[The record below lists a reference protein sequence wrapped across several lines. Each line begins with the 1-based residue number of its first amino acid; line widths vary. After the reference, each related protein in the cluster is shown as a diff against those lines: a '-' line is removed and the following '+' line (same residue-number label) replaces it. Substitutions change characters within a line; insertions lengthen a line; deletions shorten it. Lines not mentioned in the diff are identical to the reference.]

1 MIFFNLSLI
10 VTAMI
15 VMKSSHEMSVDS
27 RLILAAVAL
36 LQRIL
41 LEEFDIVE
49 RVDLFYSRYH
59 NNQVG
64 RRTFLPTALF
74 QTPFGLLYFHSKRG
88 KVDQGNG
95 PAGRKG
101 RRGSEATDSNH
112 LYAVSF
118 IRDTVKL

>member
-36 LQRIL
+36 LQRMFSAVPL

-49 RVDLFYSRYH
+49 RVD
-59 NNQVG
+59 
-64 RRTFLPTALF
+64 
-74 QTPFGLLYFHSKRG
+74 
-88 KVDQGNG
+88 
-95 PAGRKG
+95 
-101 RRGSEATDSNH
+101 
-112 LYAVSF
+112 
-118 IRDTVKL
+118 